1 MIKNHKIKYL
11 KAKKVKKVSKL
22 LLMLIKCNLRQR
34 QTLPPSNQK
43 ETECDDEIMI
53 GSPENF
59 PDTVQSQTKR

>member
-1 MIKNHKIKYL
+1 MIKNLKNKYL
-11 KAKKVKKVSKL
+11 KAKKVMQVSKL
-22 LLMLIKCNLRQR
+22 LLMLIKCNLCQKR
-34 QTLPPSNQK
+34 TLPPSNQK